1 VYNTLWLQRCF
12 NINKASESGA
22 RYLQGKYQQREL
34 MQYGQQEEMVAQLPL
49 PSSHRV
55 SLERK
60 LKNGSIEDP
69 LYDE

>member
-1 VYNTLWLQRCF
+1 VYSTLWWQRCL

-22 RYLQGKYQQREL
+22 RYPQRKYQQGKL

-55 SLERK
+55 LPE
-60 LKNGSIEDP
+60 KN
-69 LYDE
+69 